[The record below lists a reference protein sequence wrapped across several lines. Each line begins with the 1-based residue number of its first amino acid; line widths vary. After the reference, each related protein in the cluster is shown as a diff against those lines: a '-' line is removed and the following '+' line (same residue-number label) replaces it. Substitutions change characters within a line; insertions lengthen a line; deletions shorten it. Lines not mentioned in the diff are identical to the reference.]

1 MRLRPKPYTKKE
13 RESYMNFIKPL
24 STTPMSI
31 WDNEQF
37 QQGEAQYDDS
47 TSIFMSQRLKKD
59 GASTTVKFTDLQYQT
74 QPEEKHEAFKDDDG
88 KAYVFYFE
96 DGDKEITYETAKKN
110 NMFYK
115 AMLEAKVEI
124 GETITITRNG
134 LEFDTNYVITRPEA
148 GFVPPTPNVEEK
160 KPEEPATDVPF

>member
-1 MRLRPKPYTKKE
+1 
-13 RESYMNFIKPL
+13 MNFIKPL

-47 TSIFMSQRLKKD
+47 SSIFMSQRLKKD

-74 QPEEKHEAFKDDDG
+74 QPEDKHEAFKDDDG

-96 DGDKEITYETAKKN
+96 DGDKEVTYETAKKN

-124 GETITITRNG
+124 GETITITREG
-134 LEFDTNYVITRPEA
+134 LEFDTSYKIERVGG
-148 GFVPPTPNVEEK
+148 GFVPPEPVEEVRTGA
-160 KPEEPATDVPF
+160 EENDKTDVPF